1 MHAPPLLQSYWIL
14 RGRFRVVLS
23 QALLRGVLLQCF
35 RLPWFLRGPAVHFC
49 VNKTLL
55 KETSPKS
62 KLCCLWGRFC
72 RFIFF
77 LLICWMY
84 SSIRQYWVKQSKW
97 VYEHWGSWSFRV
109 NLWSSCWSLMAG
121 HPWEPTE
128 GCPANDY
135 QERTGSE
142 LKGNL
147 FLLLFLGNLHK
158 SDTTYIP
165 YIQCQESES
174 LN

>member
-1 MHAPPLLQSYWIL
+1 MLLLFSRATGCCVAGSGWSCLKHYLEVSFCSASGCLDFLEDQLSIFVSTRLSWKKHPQ
-14 RGRFRVVLS
+14 RVSFV
-23 QALLRGVLLQCF
+23 ACGVAFVDLF
-35 RLPWFLRGPAVHFC
+35 
-49 VNKTLL
+49 
-55 KETSPKS
+55 
-62 KLCCLWGRFC
+62 
-72 RFIFF
+72 FF

-84 SSIRQYWVKQSKW
+84 SSVRQYWVKQSKW

-158 SDTTYIP
+158 SGTTYIP
-165 YIQCQESES
+165 YIQC
-174 LN
+174 